1 MRLNKRK
8 TFGFWGI
15 IFGIFVVISLA
26 CSGPADL
33 FWSFVGEEGD
43 FDPDLVYPHAE
54 FLFEVIPFGYVLHE
68 NDQHVIRWR
77 IYTTDIR
84 IDAVGDYYAEAIPGW
99 QVKKDELLNGYRYIV
114 LSGTHALSSIMDKA
128 GFTSVIQQNQELVR
142 GMLDVEVL
150 NSTAHSGEG
159 RLSMILEQ
167 GIFPEP
173 LPDGTRISIP
183 GDTTLIIIADYF
195 KQEIDSTATPEP
207 TATLAQDQ
215 DLPPACQA
223 AIESGLCA
231 NPYSPPIEGL
241 TLIYQIDGGCD
252 LPMTV

>member
-1 MRLNKRK
+1 LIFPVFTWTQYDGYGEELRLIKRK
-8 TFGFWGI
+8 TIGFWGV

-33 FWSFVGEEGD
+33 FWSFVGEDGD
-43 FDPDLVYPHAE
+43 FDPDLVYPQAI

-84 IDAVGDYYAEAIPGW
+84 IDEVGDYYAEAIPGW
-99 QVKKDELLNGYRYIV
+99 QVKQDELLNGYRYIV
-114 LSGTHALSSIMDKA
+114 LSGNHALSSVMDKA
-128 GFTSVIQQNQELVR
+128 VFTSVIQQNKKLDSGV
-142 GMLDVEVL
+142 LDVEVL

-159 RLSMILEQ
+159 RLRMILEQ
-167 GIFPEP
+167 GHFPEP
-173 LPDGTRISIP
+173 LPDDTRISIP

-195 KQEIDSTATPEP
+195 KQEIDP

-215 DLPPACQA
+215 DLPPACQV
-223 AIESGLCA
+223 AIGS
-231 NPYSPPIEGL
+231 
-241 TLIYQIDGGCD
+241 
-252 LPMTV
+252 VR